1 MQDLTKTKVFSSEDM
16 RREMIRQN
24 LKTVIDALN
33 ERGYNAVH
41 QIAGYLISN
50 DPAYISSH
58 KNARNIIQQIE
69 RDEIIEELNITE
81 REYKDNILGTMR
93 LYENVKVLLCE

>member
-24 LKTVIDALN
+24 LKTVIEALN

-41 QIAGYLISN
+41 QIGGYLISN

-69 RDEIIEELNITE
+69 RDEIIEELVKS
-81 REYKDNILGTMR
+81 YLGK
-93 LYENVKVLLCE
+93 NK

>member
-1 MQDLTKTKVFSSEDM
+1 MEDLTKTRVFSSEDM
-16 RREMIRQN
+16 RREMIRSN

-33 ERGYNAVH
+33 ERGYNGVD

-69 RDEIIEELNITE
+69 RDEIIEEL
-81 REYKDNILGTMR
+81 
-93 LYENVKVLLCE
+93 VKSYLEKE

>member
-1 MQDLTKTKVFSSEDM
+1 MEDLTKTRVFSSEDM
-16 RREMIRQN
+16 RREMIRSI

-33 ERGYNAVH
+33 ESGYNAVH

-69 RDEIIEELNITE
+69 RDEIIEEL
-81 REYKDNILGTMR
+81 
-93 LYENVKVLLCE
+93 VKSYLEKE

>member
-1 MQDLTKTKVFSSEDM
+1 MEDMTKTRIFSSE
-16 RREMIRQN
+16 EMKRVMIKSN
-24 LKTVIDALN
+24 LETVISALN

-58 KNARNIIQQIE
+58 KNARNIIQQVD
-69 RDEIIEELNITE
+69 RDEIIEELVKSYME
-81 REYKDNILGTMR
+81 KD
-93 LYENVKVLLCE
+93 

>member
-50 DPAYISSH
+50 SSIISS
-58 KNARNIIQQIE
+58 RSICWIIF
-69 RDEIIEELNITE
+69 RAFL
-81 REYKDNILGTMR
+81 
-93 LYENVKVLLCE
+93 

>member
-1 MQDLTKTKVFSSEDM
+1 MNDITKTKVFSSEEM
-16 RREMIRQN
+16 RREIIRSN
-24 LKTVIDALN
+24 LETVIQALN

-58 KNARNIIQQIE
+58 KNARSIIQQVE
-69 RDEIIEELNITE
+69 RDEIIEEL
-81 REYKDNILGTMR
+81 
-93 LYENVKVLLCE
+93 VKSYLEKK

>member
-1 MQDLTKTKVFSSEDM
+1 MEKDFSSTMLFNSNDLK
-16 RREMIRQN
+16 RAN
-24 LKTVIDALN
+24 LKQLLQYVSASLT
-33 ERGYNAVH
+33 ERGYDPVD

-69 RDEIIEELNITE
+69 RDEIIEELVRYYLE
-81 REYKDNILGTMR
+81 SK
-93 LYENVKVLLCE
+93 

>member
-69 RDEIIEELNITE
+69 RDEIIE
-81 REYKDNILGTMR
+81 
-93 LYENVKVLLCE
+93 VLLEKFVETKK

>member
-16 RREMIRQN
+16 RRVMIRQN
-24 LKTVIDALN
+24 LKTVIEALN

-41 QIAGYLISN
+41 QIAGNLISN

-58 KNARNIIQQIE
+58 KNARNIMQQIK
-69 RDEIIEELNITE
+69 RDEIIEQL
-81 REYKDNILGTMR
+81 
-93 LYENVKVLLCE
+93 VKSYLEK

>member
-41 QIAGYLISN
+41 QIVGYLISN

-58 KNARNIIQQIE
+58 KNARNIIQQNE
-69 RDEIIEELNITE
+69 RDEIIEEL
-81 REYKDNILGTMR
+81 
-93 LYENVKVLLCE
+93 VKSYLEK